1 MYFTAD
7 IFVDLRFVLDNC
19 EGDFLFLAELP
30 QQRCAVVTA
39 LFQLLDSIVVIAV
52 TQLVIYL
59 IPQFNDFFNLFIG
72 IGDKGF
78 YIVDRVQSLPIRN
91 I

>member
-7 IFVDLRFVLDNC
+7 IFVDLRFVLNDR

-30 QQRCAVVTA
+30 QERCAIVTA
-39 LFQLLDSIVVIAV
+39 LFQLPDSVVIIAV
-52 TQLVIYL
+52 AQLVIYL
-59 IPQFNDFFNLFIG
+59 LSQLGNFLNLLVG

-78 YIVDRVQSLPIRN
+78 YIIKRVQLFI
-91 I
+91 